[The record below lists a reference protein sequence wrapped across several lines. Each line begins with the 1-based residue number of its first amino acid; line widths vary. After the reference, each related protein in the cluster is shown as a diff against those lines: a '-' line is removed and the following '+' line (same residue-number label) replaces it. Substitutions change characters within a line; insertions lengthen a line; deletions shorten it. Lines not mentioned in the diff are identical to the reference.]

1 MGQVISNMSMS
12 LDGFIEDA
20 NGSVE
25 KLFEW
30 YTAGPVETRN
40 TSRR

>member
-1 MGQVISNMSMS
+1 MGLVISNLSMS

-25 KLFEW
+25 KVFEW
-30 YTAGPVETRN
+30 YGAGPVE
-40 TSRR
+40 